1 MTGVMAEMDLLLI
14 SLVGVC
20 CLVSLFNWR
29 QGLYLGIILD
39 VLRDPVRKLTTGEP
53 AWMTQVMVPVWAAI
67 LVGCLTQKATVAR
80 DLRRFFPG
88 VRKGVLVLCASLI
101 PGLAMSM
108 LLYQNGWLVAAIGGV
123 SYLGPLAGLLIGACL
138 AMEKQDVFRFLRLYI
153 IVNSLAFVGSQAEYF
168 RLDWVGL
175 GGMAGVEWIRHIPG
189 VQVRMIS
196 GFFRSPDIAGF
207 HAANVIVFAA
217 LMAIPKFRGDRVRPL
232 WLMFAAWA
240 VAVVFLAGRR
250 KMLAIPLV
258 FLFVFVGVNAIRK
271 QRNAGRSISFL
282 LMSVIMLG
290 AGVTY
295 VLSGETELDQH
306 TAYYSTILGDAIP
319 KLYDSSFGQSI
330 ETVRQSGILG
340 SGLGVASQ
348 GAQHTG
354 IDRKGVWQED
364 GTSRL
369 FKELGV
375 VGVIL
380 FAFALLLFA
389 GEFRRA
395 LRGSL
400 SDPVRAFFQSAG
412 LAIAGGNLAA
422 FVISHQHISG
432 DAANGLL
439 PLLFLG
445 GVLGHSL
452 ADIRSR
458 QVRSPGI
465 VDARILTLRS
475 IATVPPVRPH

>member
-1 MTGVMAEMDLLLI
+1 MDLLLI
-14 SLVGVC
+14 GLVGVC
-20 CLVSLFNWR
+20 CLVSLLNWR
-29 QGLYLGIILD
+29 QGLYMGIFLD
-39 VLRDPVRKLTTGEP
+39 VLRDPVRKLTSGEP

-67 LVGCLTQKATVAR
+67 FVGCMIQETGVAR

-88 VRKGVLVLCASLI
+88 VRKGVLVLCASLL
-101 PGLAMSM
+101 PGLVMSM

-138 AMEKQDVFRFLRLYI
+138 ANEKRDVFRFLRLYI
-153 IVNSLAFVGSQAEYF
+153 IVNSLAFVGSPAEYF

-207 HAANVIVFAA
+207 HAANVMVLAA
-217 LMAIPKFRGDRVRPL
+217 LLAIPKFRSDKVRPL
-232 WLMFAAWA
+232 WLVLAAWA
-240 VAVVFLAGRR
+240 MSVVFLAGRR

-258 FLFVFVGVNAIRK
+258 FLFVFVGVNAIRR

-282 LMSVIMLG
+282 LMAVIVLG
-290 AGVTY
+290 VGVTY
-295 VLSGETELDQH
+295 VLSGDTELDQH

-348 GAQHTG
+348 GAQYTG
-354 IDRKGVWQED
+354 IDRRGVWQED

-380 FAFALLLFA
+380 FVFALFLLA

-395 LRGSL
+395 FRGSMT
-400 SDPVRAFFQSAG
+400 DPVRAFLQSAG

-422 FVISHQHISG
+422 FFISHQHISG

-458 QVRSPGI
+458 QVRSPGS
-465 VDARILTLRS
+465 VDSRILTLRS
-475 IATVPPVRPH
+475 SSLAPRVHPKTRPN